1 MKRGFWNIT
10 FISLLIFVFFIR
22 CEKESRIDLT
32 IGLLAYYPFDGDIKD
47 YSQNQNH
54 GIDSTKGVYVSGIK
68 GLAHDFNGKTDF
80 IRLKDTINFSNGL
93 TFSFWIKS
101 RGFINGENNGCII
114 SKYSMSGRRSFY
126 VNSFGYQSQVS
137 KNEIRVYFF
146 PKGFTT
152 GGQEWVGSNTTKAE
166 IAQFSFNPDLWT
178 VVEPT
183 ALILNTWTHCV
194 VNCTKTDIEIW
205 LNGKFTSSKH
215 REHDIYFDSSEEP
228 VIIGNILHG
237 GEGKNNH
244 LNGSL
249 DELRIY
255 NRPLTLEEIQS
266 LYKNGRQ
273 NYY

>member
-1 MKRGFWNIT
+1 MKRRFGNIT

-22 CEKESRIDLT
+22 CEKESKIDLT
-32 IGLLAYYPFDGDIKD
+32 IGLVAYYPFDRDIKD

-101 RGFINGENNGCII
+101 RGFVNGENNGCVI

-137 KNEIRVYFF
+137 KNEIRAFFF
-146 PKGFTT
+146 PKGSTIK
-152 GGQEWVGSNTTKAE
+152 GQEWVGSNTTKAE
-166 IAQFSFNPDLWT
+166 IAQLSYNPDLWT
-178 VVEPT
+178 IVEPA

-205 LNGKFTSSKH
+205 LNGKLTCSKL
-215 REHDIYFDSSEEP
+215 RENNIYFDSKEEP
-228 VIIGNILHG
+228 VIIGTILHG

-255 NRPLTLEEIQS
+255 DRPLTINEIQN
-266 LYKNGRQ
+266 LFKNGKQ